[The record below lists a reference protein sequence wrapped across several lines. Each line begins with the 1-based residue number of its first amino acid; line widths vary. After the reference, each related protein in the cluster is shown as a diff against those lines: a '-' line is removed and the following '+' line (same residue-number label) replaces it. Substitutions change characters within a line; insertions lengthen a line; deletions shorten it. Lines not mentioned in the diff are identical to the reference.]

1 MMKVIDKSFEELNTS
16 LDISQIL
23 ENITATLKN
32 MNIDYKILEKIYQ
45 KSENFFIQ
53 IIDDGTYS
61 IKLPNGVIKE
71 NRIAG
76 TSGALKTNMIFKVDD
91 KELNIIPGVVL
102 RKNYNVYQL
111 VHELLHVLSSRQHDY
126 FDDEGITY
134 TKTGTKIDYYNRA
147 LDEFSNEK
155 NFSSDGLNEG
165 ITELLASIITK
176 EYTGNYA
183 PYVVISKLF
192 MNNNNYLLNAYFDDN
207 ISEFEKFYKD
217 VEEKQS
223 LVTREDFKI
232 LTSKCTDYEMIS
244 KIIVAGIKYCKSN
257 GQEISDEELN
267 LMINYLDNNLM
278 LDSGSWYDLISEN
291 VSKLK

>member
-1 MMKVIDKSFEELNTS
+1 MYYHVSWPQFEDIDQSMDRNL
-16 LDISQIL
+16 L
-23 ENITATLKN
+23 EQCQKY
-32 MNIDYKILEKIYQ
+32 MNYHVTVQMSDGAH
-45 KSENFFIQ
+45 FDG
-53 IIDDGTYS
+53 IIDD
-61 IKLPNGVIKE
+61 
-71 NRIAG
+71 
-76 TSGALKTNMIFKVDD
+76 
-91 KELNIIPGVVL
+91 
-102 RKNYNVYQL
+102 
-111 VHELLHVLSSRQHDY
+111 

-134 TKTGTKIDYYNRA
+134 TKTGTKIDYYNRS
-147 LDEFSNEK
+147 LDEYSKEK

-232 LTSKCTDYEMIS
+232 LTSKCTDYEMTS